1 VQRIASR
8 REFLKNSLYATGGA
22 AISLAAFNQISPSF
36 WKMRVPLEP
45 NDSYWALG
53 RPPPNPPLTS
63 DLNVDVAVV
72 GGGFTGLSSAW
83 FIRRASPHKSVAL
96 LEAQHCG
103 SGASGRNGAMVLT
116 NTADRYM
123 NFSADPLIDK
133 RTYELT
139 VQNIAFLKA
148 LGQQTGIDCEWQTQG
163 ALQVLGTAED
173 RKAAQEY
180 VRQAR
185 QIGMPVE
192 YWESPQIKSAIGTAA
207 YEAAFFDPNCGQVHP
222 MKLVSAWK
230 AAAEAAGAAVHE
242 NTVVQHVEEGKTH
255 LLSTSGGHTVRA
267 RSLVLATN
275 AFTPNLGFLRNAILP
290 VQEFVAITAPLSAT
304 ELAQAGWR
312 QPIPFNDSRTEVY
325 YLGLTP
331 DRRIHIGGGAARY
344 AFNGAGADAS
354 SQRLHEAQ
362 LRQELSRLYPSLSS
376 VAFERSWHGV
386 IDWSLD
392 ASPSVGVTGR
402 HNNVYYGI
410 GYSGHGVN
418 LTSLF
423 GRIIADLEA
432 GRSDPWTPYPFV
444 NNRLYYVPNEPF
456 RWLAAK
462 AGLAWYQLAGS

>member
-1 VQRIASR
+1 MHRTSSR
-8 REFLKNSLYATGGA
+8 REFLRNSAYATGGA
-22 AISLAAFNQISPSF
+22 VISLAALNQFAPAI

-45 NDSYWALG
+45 NDSYWAQA
-53 RPPPNPPLTS
+53 RPPANPPLTS
-63 DLNVDVAVV
+63 DLDVDVAVV

-83 FIRRASPHKSVAL
+83 FIRRASPRKKVAV

-123 NFSADPLIDK
+123 TFSANPLMDK
-133 RTYELT
+133 RIYKLT

-148 LGQQTGIDCEWQTQG
+148 LGQQTGIDCEWQTEG

-192 YWESPQIKSAIGTAA
+192 YWESPQIKRAIGTAA

-230 AAAEAAGAAVHE
+230 TAAEATGAAVYE
-242 NTVVQHVEEGKTH
+242 NTVVQHVEEGQTH
-255 LLSTSGGHTVRA
+255 VVSTSGGHTVRA

-331 DRRIHIGGGAARY
+331 DRRIHIGGGAPRY
-344 AFNGAGADAS
+344 AFDGAGADAS
-354 SQRLHEAQ
+354 SQRLHETQ

-432 GRSDPWTPYPFV
+432 GRSDPWTQYPFV

-462 AGLAWYQLAGS
+462 AGLAWYALVGS